1 MQYPRRTQGDHHGQA
16 RFFPSAGGGR
26 SRATQRPI
34 SSPGKGWRPFC
45 AARTRQVFSPAFR
58 SAERTQGRS
67 ACTWKCAPRRASAL
81 RGSALWSGVCT
92 PPFRSCCSGRRANA
106 GPLGEHALIG
116 LQKELRGEAFA
127 LLNEAIVGGLMGGY
141 AEEGFPLYYINDQ
154 MLSCLGYTM
163 QEFLEAT
170 GGRMTGCIHPKD
182 RIQAERAAQKCAAQD
197 EICAVRCRMVKK
209 DGGVF
214 G

>member
-1 MQYPRRTQGDHHGQA
+1 
-16 RFFPSAGGGR
+16 
-26 SRATQRPI
+26 
-34 SSPGKGWRPFC
+34 
-45 AARTRQVFSPAFR
+45 
-58 SAERTQGRS
+58 
-67 ACTWKCAPRRASAL
+67 
-81 RGSALWSGVCT
+81 
-92 PPFRSCCSGRRANA
+92 
-106 GPLGEHALIG
+106 
-116 LQKELRGEAFA
+116 
-127 LLNEAIVGGLMGGY
+127 MGGY

-209 DGGVF
+209 DGGVLGRHSGQTGRHRGRPPDDF
-214 G
+214 MRLRGRQ